1 MARYI
6 SILRGIN
13 VGGRRKILMADL
25 KLLYEELGFSNIT
38 TYIQSG
44 NVAFDFPKTESQE
57 KLSRKI
63 KAAIDKTYGF
73 DVPVITRT
81 TQEIEQTIAINP
93 FLKETADIK
102 GLFLAFLT
110 EEPSEENLG
119 KLNGIE
125 FPNDAFE
132 VIGKNVYICC
142 SGRFSDSKLTNNFF
156 ENKLKVAATTRNW
169 KTVMKLQEMGVKN

>member
-25 KLLYEELGFSNIT
+25 KVLYKELGFSNVT

-44 NVAFDFPKTESQE
+44 NVAFDSPKTESQ
-57 KLSRKI
+57 KLSGKI
-63 KAAIDKTYGF
+63 KEAIDKTYGF
-73 DVPVITRT
+73 DVPVIIRT
-81 TQEIEQTIAINP
+81 AEEIKQAIAINP
-93 FLKETADIK
+93 FLKGEADIE
-102 GLFLAFLT
+102 GLFLAFLA
-110 EEPSEENLG
+110 EEPSKENLE
-119 KLNGIE
+119 KLKSIE
-125 FPNDAFE
+125 FPEDKFE
-132 VIGKNVYICC
+132 VIEKDVFIYC

-169 KTVMKLQEMGVKN
+169 KTVKKLHEIGVLE